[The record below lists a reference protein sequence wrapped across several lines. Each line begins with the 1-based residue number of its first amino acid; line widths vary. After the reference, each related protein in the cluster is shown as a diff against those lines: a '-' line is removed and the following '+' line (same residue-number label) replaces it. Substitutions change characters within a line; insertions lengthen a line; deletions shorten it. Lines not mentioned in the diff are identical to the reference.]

1 MIKTVIFDVDGTL
14 VDTVDMHAEAWQ
26 RALKEFGKDVEFSVV
41 RSQIGKGGD
50 QLLPVFLSREELD
63 QFGEELEKRR
73 GEIFKQEYL
82 PKTKAFPQVRELV
95 ERIQRDGK
103 RVVLASS
110 AKQDELDH
118 FKKVTNI
125 ADLLEG
131 ETSADDAEK
140 SKPEPDIFLAAMNEG
155 GNPEPREAIVVGDT
169 PYDAIAAAKAKLKT
183 IGLLCGG
190 FPEQSLKEAGCVA
203 IYKDPADLLAHYEE
217 SPIVKDVKEAA
228 GK

>member
-1 MIKTVIFDVDGTL
+1 MIKLVILDVDGTL

-26 RALKEFGKDVEFSVV
+26 RALKEYGKEVEFSAV
-41 RSQIGKGGD
+41 RAQIGKGGD
-50 QLLPVFLSREELD
+50 QLMPVFLSQEELN
-63 QFGEELEKRR
+63 QFGEELEERR
-73 GEIFKQEYL
+73 AEIFKQDYL

-95 ERIQRDGK
+95 ERILRDGK

-110 AKQDELDH
+110 AKQDELNH

-131 ETSADDAEK
+131 ETSADDAQK
-140 SKPEPDIFLAAMNEG
+140 SKPEPDIFLAAMEEG
-155 GNPEPREAIVVGDT
+155 GNPEPWEAIVVGDT
-169 PYDAIAAAKAKLKT
+169 PHDAVAAAKAKLKT

-190 FPEQSLKEAGCVA
+190 FPEQSLKDAGCVA
-203 IYKDPADLLAHYEE
+203 IYKDPADLLARYEE